1 MANKPDD
8 RKHAVNPV
16 LAELQK
22 RLRLDLNNLADNM
35 SEGLMVDWAHYKK
48 TSGLIDGLAIAERH
62 ILDLDFQ
69 MDVDD

>member
-1 MANKPDD
+1 MANDSDD

-22 RLRLDLNNLADNM
+22 RLRLDLNDLADNM
-35 SEGLMVDWAHYKK
+35 AGGSCRDYPSYTNSVGQVLGISRV
-48 TSGLIDGLAIAERH
+48 ERH
-62 ILDLDFQ
+62 LLDLDFQ